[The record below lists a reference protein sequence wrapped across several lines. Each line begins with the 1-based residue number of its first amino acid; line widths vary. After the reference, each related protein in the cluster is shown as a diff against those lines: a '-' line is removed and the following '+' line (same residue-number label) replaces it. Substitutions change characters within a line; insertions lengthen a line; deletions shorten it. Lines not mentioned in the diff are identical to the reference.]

1 MEQSKKMRILVTNDD
16 GINAPGIKILAEEL
30 AKIAD
35 VTVVAPDRNR
45 SGASHSLTLSQ
56 PIRVTELREHYFIVE
71 GTPTDCVHLALTGLL
86 EHTPDIVVSG
96 INDGSNLGDDVIY
109 SGTVGAAMEGRFLGF
124 PAIAV
129 SLVGDTHYR
138 TAALMVRKLVHY
150 LQSVPLE
157 KTMMLNINVP
167 DIAVDE
173 IEGFEVTRLGSRH
186 GAAPAIKQQDP
197 RGRTIYWIG
206 ATGEENDAAMGTD
219 FFAVRHKKVS
229 ITPLHIDLTSYTAF
243 DEVSHWIKAFEG
255 K

>member
-1 MEQSKKMRILVTNDD
+1 MEQNKKIRILVTNDD
-16 GINAPGIKILAEEL
+16 GINAPGIKFLAEAL
-30 AKIAD
+30 SGIAD

-56 PIRVTELREHYFIVE
+56 PLRVTELSERRIMVE
-71 GTPTDCVHLALTGLL
+71 GTPTDCVHLALTGLF
-86 EHTPDIVVSG
+86 EYTPDIVVSG

-129 SLVGDTHYR
+129 SLVGDTHYQ
-138 TAALMVRKLVHY
+138 TAALMVSKLIHY
-150 LQSVPLE
+150 LEQRPLE

-167 DIAVDE
+167 DVPIEE
-173 IEGFEVTRLGSRH
+173 IKGFEVTRLGSRH

-206 ATGEENDAAMGTD
+206 ATGEEDDAGIGTD
-219 FFAVRHKKVS
+219 FYAVRNKYVS
-229 ITPLHIDLTSYTAF
+229 ITPLHTDLTSYPAF
-243 DEVSHWIKAFEG
+243 EEVSHWIEAFEE

>member
-1 MEQSKKMRILVTNDD
+1 MEQNKKIRILVTNDD
-16 GINAPGIKILAEEL
+16 GINAPGIKFLAEALSE
-30 AKIAD
+30 IAD

-56 PIRVTELREHYFIVE
+56 PLRVTELSERRIMVE
-71 GTPTDCVHLALTGLL
+71 GTPTDCVHLALTGLF
-86 EHTPDIVVSG
+86 EYTPDIVVSG

-138 TAALMVRKLVHY
+138 TAALMVSKLIHY
-150 LQSVPLE
+150 LEQRRLE

-167 DIAVDE
+167 DVPVE
-173 IEGFEVTRLGSRH
+173 EVKGFEVTRLGSRH

-206 ATGEENDAAMGTD
+206 ATGEEDDAGIGTD
-219 FFAVRHKKVS
+219 FYAVRNNKVS
-229 ITPLHIDLTSYTAF
+229 ITPLHTDLTSYPAF
-243 DEVSHWIKAFEG
+243 EEVSHWIKAFDG